1 MPNPMITKANTVES
15 FIKAHAKLRVGK
27 SATSTLLNQLNTLS
41 IEIVKETELNTTQE
55 KRKTIMD
62 SDIDHAVTKVTGSTS
77 DLPFLF
83 QQIEKLSAKDTAA
96 LSELIQN
103 WVESH

>member
-1 MPNPMITKANTVES
+1 
-15 FIKAHAKLRVGK
+15 
-27 SATSTLLNQLNTLS
+27 
-41 IEIVKETELNTTQE
+41 
-55 KRKTIMD
+55 MD